1 MTRFVVFLRAVNV
14 GGHNVLKDNLQGAFV
29 SMGFRDVSTYKQSG
43 NLILEAD
50 FPDAE
55 AVSNQVNE
63 KLPEMLGFEAA
74 GFVRTMSQLKKVLDL
89 DPFKGCPKEGASF
102 LVTFLSK
109 VPAQFPLKLPL
120 IIPRSTAEIISVV
133 GTEVFSV
140 TRGYG
145 DGGKPNPFLESKL
158 KMQATTRNLNT
169 IREIVER
176 FQETSGK

>member
-1 MTRFVVFLRAVNV
+1 MTRFVVFLRAINV
-14 GGHNVLKDNLQGAFV
+14 GGHNVVKDKLQEAFV
-29 SMGFRDVSTYKQSG
+29 SMGFQDVSTYKQSG

-50 FPDAE
+50 FADAE
-55 AVSNQVNE
+55 AVRKQVNE
-63 KLPEMLGFEAA
+63 KLPKLLGFEAA
-74 GFVRTMSQLKKVLDL
+74 GFVRTISQLKKILEL
-89 DPFKGCPKEGASF
+89 DPFKGSPKEGASF

-109 VPAQFPLKLPL
+109 APAQFPIKLPL
-120 IIPRSTAEIISVV
+120 IIPHSTAELISVV

-158 KMQATTRNLNT
+158 KTQATTRNLNI

-176 FQETSGK
+176 FQETNRK